1 LHADFANP
9 LQAGGAVGVDIFFLI
24 SGYILTKKWI
34 RGDYRSYG
42 SYMIKRIFR
51 TWPMYYVGVL
61 MYVLLGFATLSVP
74 LLFFASNYFPQT
86 FAQIGLW
93 TLMIEEL
100 FYLTLPTLLW
110 LGFFRKNWKI
120 ALITMLEASLFYRYF
135 VVHFLSVQFNTSVVY
150 LNGQILSF
158 LFLYSMGIILGMGKS
173 LQFGRYR
180 FVIPIAFCL
189 MVLAT
194 GDVIQ
199 TWWSPFIVAIMGYLI
214 IANYEKSRFFT
225 NRISVFYGKISYSF
239 YLFSVLVGPL
249 VVVFNRIFGGSL
261 VNEPILTV
269 AWLLTTIIAITL
281 LSYLAYTQ
289 IERRFIL
296 FGRKLIYAEQ
306 TD

>member
-1 LHADFANP
+1 
-9 LQAGGAVGVDIFFLI
+9 
-24 SGYILTKKWI
+24 
-34 RGDYRSYG
+34 
-42 SYMIKRIFR
+42 M
-51 TWPMYYVGVL
+51 
-61 MYVLLGFATLSVP
+61 
-74 LLFFASNYFPQT
+74 
-86 FAQIGLW
+86 
-93 TLMIEEL
+93 
-100 FYLTLPTLLW
+100 
-110 LGFFRKNWKI
+110 
-120 ALITMLEASLFYRYF
+120 
-135 VVHFLSVQFNTSVVY
+135 
-150 LNGQILSF
+150 
-158 LFLYSMGIILGMGKS
+158 
-173 LQFGRYR
+173 
-180 FVIPIAFCL
+180 
-189 MVLAT
+189 
-194 GDVIQ
+194 
-199 TWWSPFIVAIMGYLI
+199 AIMGYLI